1 MEEESNFESTYRAKL
16 ESLAEN
22 KKITEEQLSHFLRR
36 WVQVISPSRDFGLEA
51 LGKLLPEIVIGAS
64 QDYINRMKVP
74 YQATSLLLQIH
85 YLTLKDRIFSRSR
98 VSKEEGSD

>member
-51 LGKLLPEIVIGAS
+51 LGKI
-64 QDYINRMKVP
+64 
-74 YQATSLLLQIH
+74 TSRNC
-85 YLTLKDRIFSRSR
+85 DRSLSRLHQ
-98 VSKEEGSD
+98 